1 MTMSPCATRR
11 QSRVFRLRWDSRS
24 NCDTMIRYPA
34 IILVILTTAT
44 LVEPMPQSRVQ
55 AARPKESLAIIVNR
69 ENPIES
75 LSMAELRTVF
85 LGERSHWANGRRITL
100 VMMEPGQ
107 PERDT
112 LLRDVCRMSESDL
125 RRRYLQGLLT
135 GEVLV
140 SPKTLASPVGVRKFV
155 FNVPG
160 AIGYLRPGD
169 VDDSVKIIRIDGH
182 LPSDA
187 EYPLKIAERSD

>member
-1 MTMSPCATRR
+1 
-11 QSRVFRLRWDSRS
+11 
-24 NCDTMIRYPA
+24 MIRYPA
-34 IILVILTTAT
+34 IMVMILAAAA
-44 LVEPMPQSRVQ
+44 LVEPLAQSRVQ

-69 ENPIES
+69 ENPLEN
-75 LSMAELRTVF
+75 LSMAELRNVF
-85 LGERSHWANGRRITL
+85 LGGRSHWPNGRRITL

-107 PERDT
+107 PERET
-112 LLRDVCRMSESDL
+112 LVRDVCRMSESDL

-160 AIGYLRPGD
+160 GIGYLRPED
-169 VDDSVKIIRIDGH
+169 VDDTVKVIRIDGH
-182 LPSDA
+182 LPSEA
-187 EYPLKIAERSD
+187 EYPLKVEERSER

>member
-1 MTMSPCATRR
+1 
-11 QSRVFRLRWDSRS
+11 
-24 NCDTMIRYPA
+24 MIRYPA
-34 IILVILTTAT
+34 IIVVILATAA
-44 LVEPMPQSRVQ
+44 LVEPTPQSRVR
-55 AARPKESLAIIVNR
+55 AAPPKESLAIIVNR
-69 ENPIES
+69 ENPIEN

-85 LGERSHWANGRRITL
+85 LGERSHWPNGRRITL

-112 LLRDVCRMSESDL
+112 LLRDVCHMSESDL

-140 SPKTLASPVGVRKFV
+140 SPKTLASPAGVRKFV

-160 AIGYLRPGD
+160 AIGYLRPED
-169 VDDSVKIIRIDGH
+169 VDDSVKVIRIDGH
-182 LPSDA
+182 LPRDA
-187 EYPLKIAERSD
+187 EYLLKIAER

>member
-1 MTMSPCATRR
+1 MT
-11 QSRVFRLRWDSRS
+11 
-24 NCDTMIRYPA
+24 RYPA
-34 IILVILTTAT
+34 IMLVILATAA
-44 LVEPMPQSRVQ
+44 LVESAPQSRVQ
-55 AARPKESLAIIVNR
+55 AALPKQSLAIIVNR
-69 ENPIES
+69 ENPVENI
-75 LSMAELRTVF
+75 SMAELRTVF

-112 LLRDVCRMSESDL
+112 LVRDVCHMSEPDL

-160 AIGYLRPGD
+160 AIGYLRPED
-169 VDDSVKIIRIDGH
+169 VDDSVKVIRVDGH
-182 LPSDA
+182 LPGDA
-187 EYPLKIAERSD
+187 EYSLKIVERSER